1 MDYPIWCQCSHLFYK
16 CCRIWEPLKS
26 MGATDTK
33 WVNENLNYTSSF
45 FIFFDWDVKLLECF
59 SNCFNKLLCN
69 TSNLEQ
75 NTRYWNLEFTI
86 EKLDKPFLT
95 NAPFPTPWK
104 RQRTI
109 GFQGVWKWNTGLK
122 QVIMV
127 NSNNVEPHVI
137 NFSFLVINFE
147 PILSE
152 LLTLTLS

>member
-1 MDYPIWCQCSHLFYK
+1 MRVLNTSSIYSIINSFQPSAAFHIETSHLFCIAKQMTCFYIKRQHWTEMDYPIWCQCSHLFYK

-95 NAPFPTPWK
+95 NVPFPTP
-104 RQRTI
+104 
-109 GFQGVWKWNTGLK
+109 
-122 QVIMV
+122 
-127 NSNNVEPHVI
+127 
-137 NFSFLVINFE
+137 
-147 PILSE
+147 
-152 LLTLTLS
+152 